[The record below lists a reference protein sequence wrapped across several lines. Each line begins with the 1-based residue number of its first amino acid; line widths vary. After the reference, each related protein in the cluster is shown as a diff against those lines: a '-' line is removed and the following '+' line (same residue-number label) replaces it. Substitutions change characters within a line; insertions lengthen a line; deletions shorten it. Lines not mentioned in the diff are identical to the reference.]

1 MVTQD
6 RSRKTRFTGGTL
18 ALGLVVFSFLVPRS
32 QDEAIAKPSSMDIPA
47 ARVIVDPYPM
57 FNGIGVDSINNFVVM
72 SDPNR
77 KSLLVYD
84 RTSNSTGPASVPTH
98 QIIGP
103 ETYIGMVAG
112 VIADPQRREIYTAN
126 NDIEDTVV
134 VMSYGF
140 NGNAAPSRIFSV
152 PHQAW
157 GLALSEKANEI
168 AVSIEIQNALVFYPR
183 DVTGVQAPLRVIHG
197 PKSGL
202 ADPHGLY
209 WDDDH
214 NEIGVAN
221 HGNFRGLAQ
230 NKGAGCV
237 AASPNENPTE
247 TGEFKPPSI
256 TIYSS
261 AGKNDI
267 EPLRTIQGERTHL
280 DWPMGIAADP
290 LHNTIVVANNG
301 DDSILVF
308 DRNRGGNVAPVRI
321 IHGSRTGI
329 SRPMGVAIDE
339 KNDEIWVSN
348 YGDHSALAFKG
359 SANGN
364 VAPLRM
370 IRSAPFGTPTPGFG
384 NPMALA
390 YDDKRE
396 ELLVPN

>member
-1 MVTQD
+1 MQD
-6 RSRKTRFTGGTL
+6 TTRNKRLTGGTL
-18 ALGLVVFSFLVPRS
+18 ALGLVVFSFVLPRS
-32 QDEAIAKPSSMDIPA
+32 QDEEVAKPSPMDIPA
-47 ARVIVDPYPM
+47 ARVIADPYPM
-57 FNGIGVDSINNFVVM
+57 FNGIAVDSSNNFVVM

-77 KSLLVYD
+77 KSLLIYD
-84 RTSNSTGPASVPTH
+84 RTSKSNGAANVPAH

-112 VIADPQRREIYTAN
+112 VIVDPQRREIYTAN

-140 NGNAAPSRIFSV
+140 NGNATPSRVFSV

-157 GLALSEKANEI
+157 GLAVSEKRNEI

-197 PKSGL
+197 LKSGL

-230 NKGAGCV
+230 NTGAGCV
-237 AASPNENPTE
+237 AALPGDNPTE
-247 TGEFKPPSI
+247 AGDFKPPSI
-256 TIYSS
+256 NIYSS
-261 AGKNDI
+261 EGKNDI
-267 EPLRTIQGERTHL
+267 EPLRTIQGERTQL

-329 SRPMGVAIDE
+329 SRPMGVAIDA
-339 KNDEIWVSN
+339 KNNEIWVSN
-348 YGDHSALAFKG
+348 YGDHSALAFTG

-364 VAPLRM
+364 VAPLRV